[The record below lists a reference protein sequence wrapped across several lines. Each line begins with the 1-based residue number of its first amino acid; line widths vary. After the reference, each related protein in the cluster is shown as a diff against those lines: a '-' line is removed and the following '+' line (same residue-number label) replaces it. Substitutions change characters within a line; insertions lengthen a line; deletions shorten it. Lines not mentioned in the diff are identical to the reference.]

1 MKIIIL
7 GAGQVGGTLAEHL
20 ASEANDITVV
30 DTDPDRLRALGDRLD
45 IRTVQ
50 GRGSFPTV
58 LRQAGA
64 DDADMLVAV
73 TSSDETNMVA
83 CQVAYTLFH
92 TPTKIARVRE
102 SAYLTRAGLFD
113 NDAIPVDVLISPEQ
127 VVTNY
132 IKRLIEYPSA
142 LQVIDFAGGKV
153 QLVAVRAYYG
163 GPLVGQQLRQLRAHM
178 PNVDTRVAAIFRRD
192 RPIIPQ
198 GDTVIEAD
206 DEVFFIAAKADIR
219 AVMGEMRRLDESYKR
234 IVIAGGGQIG
244 ERLAEAIENRY
255 QVKIIEMNPA
265 RCRYLSDTLD
275 NTVILQG
282 SSSDR
287 DLLMEE
293 NIDNADLFLAL
304 TNDDEANIMSSL
316 LAKRLGAKKVMTI
329 INNPAYVDLV
339 QGGEIDI
346 AVSPQLATIGTLL
359 AHVRRGDIVS
369 VHSLRRGAAE
379 AIEVVAHG
387 DANSSKVIGKAI
399 KDINLPTG
407 TTIGAI
413 TRDERVLIAHDSTVI
428 ESGDHVV
435 MFLVDKK
442 YIRDVER
449 LFQVGLSFFKQG
461 EPTCSNRWK
470 KCSPRVQTTHCC
482 ASVWARVISMWEI
495 IRRLSSTY
503 NVASNSTRS
512 IPRRGNCS
520 ARPGSPPETPGKLVR
535 PGSRAFRRQSAMG
548 INRPKK
554 R

>member
-30 DTDPDRLRALGDRLD
+30 DTDGDRLRDLGDRLD

-50 GRGSFPTV
+50 GRGSFPNV

-73 TSSDETNMVA
+73 TSSDETNMIA
-83 CQVAYTLFH
+83 CQVAFTLFH
-92 TPTKIARVRE
+92 TPTKIARIRE
-102 SAYLTRAGLFD
+102 AAYLTRAGMFE
-113 NDAIPVDVLISPEQ
+113 NAAIPVDVLISPEQ

-153 QLVAVRAYYG
+153 QLVAVKAYYG
-163 GPLVGQQLRQLRAHM
+163 GPLVGQQLRQLREHM

-206 DEVFFIAAKADIR
+206 DEVFFIAAKAHIR
-219 AVMGEMRRLDESYKR
+219 SVMGEMRRLDVSYKR
-234 IVIAGGGQIG
+234 IIIAGGGHIG

-265 RCRYLSDTLD
+265 RCRYLSDTLN

-282 SSSDR
+282 SASDR

-379 AIEVVAHG
+379 AIEIVAHG
-387 DANSSKVIGKAI
+387 DSRSSKVIGRAI
-399 KDINLPTG
+399 RDIELPSG

-413 TRDERVLIAHDSTVI
+413 TRGEDVLIAHDATVI

-449 LFQVGLSFFKQG
+449 LFQVGLSFF
-461 EPTCSNRWK
+461 
-470 KCSPRVQTTHCC
+470 
-482 ASVWARVISMWEI
+482 
-495 IRRLSSTY
+495 
-503 NVASNSTRS
+503 
-512 IPRRGNCS
+512 
-520 ARPGSPPETPGKLVR
+520 
-535 PGSRAFRRQSAMG
+535 
-548 INRPKK
+548 
-554 R
+554 